1 MTAPTPPNLG
11 SSIPTSASSMTAVST
26 PSESGSNKVEESSRS
41 QSSSQAQKK
50 RRIPGACDICKRKK
64 IRCDSGEMP
73 GNRCSNCI
81 QYGLE
86 CTHKEVTKTLGS
98 AKGYVESLEGRLEK
112 MDKLLTKLLP
122 GIDLSQ
128 EVDRLLEEVDD
139 QDVPLKEEEDDDQNA
154 KLMVGQL
161 AKLDLNP
168 PQNRFF
174 GRSSG
179 YQLIQT
185 ALDLKSQYKG
195 TTQNAVT
202 VVELKRRRPEF
213 WDVPPWVSVN
223 PETEDTFPPYTFPP
237 LDLIGSLVEHYFTQI
252 NPFLPLLHRPT
263 FQRGIDENLHH
274 SDQYFGAVVL
284 LVCALGSRYSEDPR
298 IFVEGSNSAR
308 SAGWKWFEQVKV
320 LRASF
325 FKRAS
330 LHELQAYAL
339 FVLFSQSSEIP
350 QGCWSQIGMA
360 LRLAQEVGA
369 HRRRPQSSHTPTVEE
384 ELWKRAFWV
393 LMSID
398 RMASSSS
405 GRPCGLQDEDFDLD
419 LPIDCDDE
427 YWEHPDASIRF
438 KQPEGK
444 PSSMSFFNCYL
455 SLMDILAY
463 AMRAIYAIKR
473 PKNMFGRVIQRSEQ
487 RIIMELDSA
496 MNNWMDSVP
505 QHLRWNPS
513 CENKL
518 FLKQSAAL
526 YATYYHLQIF
536 IHRPF
541 IPSPRN
547 RTSVTFPSL
556 AICTNA
562 ARSCCHVLE
571 SYSRISH
578 LPLPYLQSTLFLVA
592 VVLLLNIWSGK
603 RTGFAPHP
611 KREME
616 DVQRCLNM
624 LKSCETRWS
633 QAGRYVDILSG
644 LADAGD
650 VTIQNHPSSSSPPS
664 RKRRR
669 LLSNELAHPMT
680 SPTVSSDNT
689 TPAPTIAAPPN
700 FVSPSMSQPLQPL
713 HNAAPPNFSLPIYG
727 TDLGRLPVYGQFNFV
742 DTIAASQQE
751 MARQIQMAF
760 PVSSVLSG
768 HYLSHHQL
776 LQHATLQS
784 QFYNYFQGAMGAA
797 SSLPLSDALPPGA
810 LFDGQLTGSIYPQT
824 TQAAPSPTAE
834 VPNSD
839 QLEMQGVMQPQSLSG
854 GPLLDNDTMSMWSS
868 APTSFE
874 LDEWRSYISS
884 VNAMTHGSEYTEP
897 DPKAIE

>member
-1 MTAPTPPNLG
+1 
-11 SSIPTSASSMTAVST
+11 
-26 PSESGSNKVEESSRS
+26 
-41 QSSSQAQKK
+41 
-50 RRIPGACDICKRKK
+50 
-64 IRCDSGEMP
+64 
-73 GNRCSNCI
+73 
-81 QYGLE
+81 
-86 CTHKEVTKTLGS
+86 
-98 AKGYVESLEGRLEK
+98 

-122 GIDLSQ
+122 GIDLTQ
-128 EVDRLLEEVDD
+128 EVDRLLEEVDEQGVLINEEPD
-139 QDVPLKEEEDDDQNA
+139 DLDGQDA
-154 KLMVGQL
+154 KLMVGKL

-174 GRSSG
+174 GKSSG
-179 YQLIQT
+179 YHLIQT

-195 TTQNAVT
+195 SVTTPS
-202 VVELKRRRPEF
+202 ELKRRRNEF
-213 WDVPPWVSVN
+213 WEIPPWVSVN
-223 PETEDTFPPYTFPP
+223 PETEDTLPPYTFPP

-263 FQRGIDENLHH
+263 FQQGIDESLHY

-298 IFVEGSNSAR
+298 IFVEGSNTAR
-308 SAGWKWFEQVKV
+308 SAGWKWFEQLSV
-320 LRASF
+320 L
-325 FKRAS
+325 
-330 LHELQAYAL
+330 Y
-339 FVLFSQSSEIP
+339 SQSSQIP
-350 QGCWSQIGMA
+350 QGCWSQVGMA

-369 HRRRPQSSHTPTVEE
+369 HRRRPPHHNHTPSAEE

-398 RMASSSS
+398 RLTSSGS
-405 GRPCGLQDEDFDLD
+405 GRPCGLQDEDFDLE

-427 YWEHPDASIRF
+427 YWDHPDPSKRF

-444 PSSMSFFNCYL
+444 PSSISFFNCYL

-473 PKNMFGRVIQRSEQ
+473 PKNMFGRIIQRSDQ
-487 RIIMELDSA
+487 QVIAELDSA

-505 QHLRWNPS
+505 PHLRWNPS

-526 YATYYHLQIF
+526 YATYYQLQIF

-578 LPLPYLQSTLFLVA
+578 LPLPYLQSTVFLVA

-616 DVQRCLNM
+616 DVQRCMNM

-633 QAGRYVDILSG
+633 QAGRYSDILYE
-644 LADAGD
+644 LANAGD
-650 VTIQNHPSSSSPPS
+650 VTIENHPPPPPSSPPS
-664 RKRRR
+664 RKRQRTE
-669 LLSNELAHPMT
+669 SNEFVP
-680 SPTVSSDNT
+680 PTTTPLVNSDNT
-689 TPAPTIAAPPN
+689 QSVPTTAAAPPT
-700 FVSPSMSQPLQPL
+700 FIPPLASTTLPTG
-713 HNAAPPNFSLPIYG
+713 HDVAHPNFSLPVYG
-727 TDLGRLPVYGQFNFV
+727 TDLGRLPVYGQFGFL
-742 DTIAASQQE
+742 DTVAASQQE

-760 PVSSVLSG
+760 PAASMFPG
-768 HYLSHHQL
+768 HYFSQQQL
-776 LQHATLQS
+776 LQHAMLQPQLYT
-784 QFYNYFQGAMGAA
+784 QFPGAMSIPGAA
-797 SSLPLSDALPPGA
+797 SSLTATEGGPAT
-810 LFDGQLTGSIYPQT
+810 LFNGQLNGSIDPQI
-824 TQAAPSPTAE
+824 SPMVSAMST
-834 VPNSD
+834 
-839 QLEMQGVMQPQSLSG
+839 GVSSPESLDIQDVMPAQNG
-854 GPLLDNDTMSMWSS
+854 CDGPLLDNDSMSMWLS

-884 VNAMTHGSEYTEP
+884 VNQMTHGLGDSFNGSS
-897 DPKAIE
+897 